1 MSRNPRKGSSYT
13 HNRLIPYYRVAGIRH
28 IGGYLVSEVDERF
41 KAGIVHLILTH
52 DAEKA
57 LSSLAEKYNVDAPR
71 LRVGIPKGH
80 VTVSGCYV
88 LEKETIY
95 VATSDG
101 LADPFLILHEFY
113 HHLRSVSG
121 RHLGTERYADKFAR
135 EYINEYRS
143 GSNP

>member
-1 MSRNPRKGSSYT
+1 
-13 HNRLIPYYRVAGIRH
+13 
-28 IGGYLVSEVDERF
+28 VSDVEGRF

-57 LSSLAEKYNVDAPR
+57 LASLAEKYNVDVPS
-71 LRVGIPKGH
+71 LTVGIPKGH

-95 VATSDG
+95 VASSEG
-101 LADPFLILHEFY
+101 LTDPFLILHEFY

-121 RHLGTERYADKFAR
+121 RHLGTERYANRFAL
-135 EYINEYRS
+135 EYIGEYRRLTC
-143 GSNP
+143 

>member
-1 MSRNPRKGSSYT
+1 
-13 HNRLIPYYRVAGIRH
+13 
-28 IGGYLVSEVDERF
+28 VSGVDGVF
-41 KAGIVHLILTH
+41 KAGVVHLILTH

-57 LSSLAEKYNVDAPR
+57 LVSLAEHYSVDTPG

-95 VATSDG
+95 VANSDG
-101 LADPFLILHEFY
+101 LVDPFLILHEFY

-121 RHLGTERYADKFAR
+121 RHRGTERYANRFAR
-135 EYINEYRS
+135 EYIDEYRKHTR
-143 GSNP
+143 